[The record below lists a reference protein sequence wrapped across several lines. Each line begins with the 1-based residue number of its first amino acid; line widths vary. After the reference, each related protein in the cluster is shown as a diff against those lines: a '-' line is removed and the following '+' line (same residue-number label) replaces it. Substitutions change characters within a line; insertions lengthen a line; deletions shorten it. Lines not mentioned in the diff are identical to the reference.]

1 MSYQP
6 LPALPIEFRLAIACC
21 GWAFSG
27 EDAAHVRELSGGVN
41 WGAFLATCRRHRVQG
56 LAWHALHKL
65 DVPVP
70 GPVRVALAG
79 DARAISEHG
88 LKAAREAARL
98 ADAFRAADIAMIFL
112 KGLAVSKL
120 AYGDPFLK
128 MSSDIDILV
137 QAHELAPAAALLVRL
152 GCRLIEPADAAA
164 LLRWHSLRKDSVWR
178 NGDGL
183 IVELHG
189 RVADQEQVLPA
200 FGVESTTQRVSV
212 ASNFEL
218 TTFADEELFAYLC
231 VHGTAHNWS
240 RLKWLAD
247 LGAMLG
253 RRTPDEIAQLYDAA
267 RACSVGRCAAVALLL
282 CRRLLGLA
290 LPERLVRALEQDRV
304 ARALVQN
311 ALAGLAY
318 RKGTFELRPYTW
330 PWVRMMMAQFFV
342 GSGGAHGL
350 HQLRTVWNS
359 PGDRAQV
366 ALPRGFEF
374 GYHLLRVPLWL
385 GRVSRR
391 TWAALGRS
399 SLS

>member
-1 MSYQP
+1 VSYQP

-200 FGVESTTQRVSV
+200 FGVESTTQRVSI
-212 ASNFEL
+212 AQNIEL
-218 TTFADEELFAYLC
+218 PTFADEELFAYLC
-231 VHGTAHNWS
+231 VHGASSAWF
-240 RLKWLAD
+240 RLKWITDLAALLHARKEEEIGRLYERSQQ
-247 LGAMLG
+247 LGAG
-253 RRTPDEIAQLYDAA
+253 RAA
-267 RACSVGRCAAVALLL
+267 GQALLL
-282 CRRLLGLA
+282 AHRLYGTAIGAA
-290 LPERLVRALEQDRV
+290 LRERLGDSPHQRLARMAIRELLRGEPTERVLGTRMIHFTQFLLLPGWRYKLAELLRQARV
-304 ARALVQN
+304 A
-311 ALAGLAY
+311 AG
-318 RKGTFELRPYTW
+318 
-330 PWVRMMMAQFFV
+330 
-342 GSGGAHGL
+342 
-350 HQLRTVWNS
+350 
-359 PGDRAQV
+359 
-366 ALPRGFEF
+366 
-374 GYHLLRVPLWL
+374 
-385 GRVSRR
+385 
-391 TWAALGRS
+391 
-399 SLS
+399 